1 MKIKVKKTLILICY
15 IRKMKKQFSNLGDPT
30 IEQRNEKTKLT
41 LMTYPE
47 EIIMRFRHWLTQ
59 RLPKARKKWT
69 LFSTKTVIIHKLCL
83 FLKKREH

>member
-30 IEQRNEKTKLT
+30 IEQRNEDKINSNA
-41 LMTYPE
+41 YQE
-47 EIIMRFRHWLTQ
+47 EFIMRCRHWLTQ

-69 LFSTKTVIIHKLCL
+69 LFFPKTVIIHKLCL